1 MKLSRIIFTAL
12 FACCLIFA
20 ACSSKNDITIPTE
33 NDTDLLAKFNRRG
46 GKFLIIYNVDLIM
59 NEDGKYMMKP
69 REGYRYEYV
78 NRYAKVNGD
87 KWVKR
92 LYAGSKVKNV
102 NKVVIFV
109 EGDRTHFLYY
119 MENNKITILQG
130 GALFKPNAEVGGE
143 CEDADDCY
151 AKYDNPPPPLAWKC
165 VKGDCLM
172 E

>member
-1 MKLSRIIFTAL
+1 MKHLRIFITFL

-20 ACSSKNDITIPTE
+20 ACSSKNNTTVQPE
-33 NDTDLLAKFNRRG
+33 NDTELLAKFNKGG

-78 NRYAKVNGD
+78 DRYAKVDGD
-87 KWVKR
+87 TWVKR
-92 LYAGSKVKNV
+92 LYAGSKVKNA

-109 EGDRTHFLYY
+109 EGDKAHFLYY
-119 MENNKITILQG
+119 KDSNKITILQG
-130 GALFKPNAEVGGE
+130 GVLFKAEGEVGGE

-151 AKYDNPPPPLAWKC
+151 AKYDDPPPPLVWKC
-165 VKGDCLM
+165 VKSECFM